1 MHPPQGY
8 LAGRFMPVSE
18 MAIPV
23 TDAGF
28 SLGTTVTEQLRTF
41 GGKLFQ
47 LDQHLLRLQ
56 RSLDIVGLKPVE
68 SLSQLAEIATNLVYQ
83 NYQLLAPGDDLG
95 LSLFVTPGGLPR
107 FHNGAQGLPCVGMHT
122 FPLPFQLWDNKYLQ
136 GQSLIVTEIK
146 EVSPQ
151 SWPTEL
157 KCRSRMHYYLAD
169 KAASRLEPGSRAIL
183 LDANGCVIEAST
195 ANILLYHSKK
205 GFFSPPGEVALPGIS
220 LRFLQTL
227 AADLGIDWNHRF
239 IVPEEVTQADEIFLT
254 STPFCLLPVTSF
266 NGNAIHGGCPGPMF
280 TQLAQTW
287 SHRIGFDFIE
297 QAIRFANRTDHQK

>member
-1 MHPPQGY
+1 MHSSQGY

-28 SLGTTVTEQLRTF
+28 SLGTTVTEQLRSF
-41 GGKLFQ
+41 GGRLFQ

-56 RSLDIVGLKPVE
+56 RSLDIVGLKPLE
-68 SLSQLAEIATNLVYQ
+68 SLNQLAEIATNLVSQ

-107 FHNGAQGLPCVGMHT
+107 FHNGTQGPPCVGMHT
-122 FPLPFQLWDNKYLQ
+122 FPLPFQLWDQKYLQ
-136 GQSLIVTEIK
+136 GQSLVVTEIE

-169 KAASRLEPGSRAIL
+169 LAASRLEPGARAIL
-183 LDANGCVIEAST
+183 LDANGHVIEAST
-195 ANILLYHSKK
+195 ANILLYKREK

-220 LRFLQTL
+220 LRFIQTL
-227 AADLGIDWNHRF
+227 AADLGIDWNHRL

-266 NGNAIHGGCPGPMF
+266 NGNAIHNGCPGPLF
-280 TQLAQTW
+280 TQLAQAW
-287 SHRIGFDFIE
+287 SDRIGVDFIE
-297 QAIRFANRTDHQK
+297 QAIRFANRTDH